1 MPPVSNEP
9 AAPPARR
16 AVVDIG
22 TNSVKLLVG
31 DVIGDVVTPL
41 LEQSRQTRLGRGLY
55 TQHRLLPESVA
66 TTARAVAA
74 FHVLARECG
83 AGAVRAIATSAAR
96 EAINV
101 ETLIEAVRV
110 AAGLEVEIISGEQEA
125 RWGFA
130 GVMSDPRL
138 HDQTVLLLD
147 VGGGSTEFVLG
158 RGLEVRFR
166 QSHRLGAV
174 RLLEELA
181 PADPPAATDLARGRR
196 AVALALETALAPAL
210 RPALNAFGAEAV
222 RLVGTGGTATI
233 LAMMARGLQ
242 RFDRDAVDGHVLSRG
257 DVAERLAQLWSLPTA
272 WRREIPGL
280 PPERADVI
288 LTGVLIYDAVM
299 ACFGFD
305 ALCVTTRSLRFAAL
319 VEWPPAGARLERG
332 SRPAGG

>member
-1 MPPVSNEP
+1 VPNEP

-31 DVIGDVVTPL
+31 DVTGDVVTPV

-55 TQHRLLPESVA
+55 TRHRLLPEPVA
-66 TTARAVAA
+66 ATAQAVAA
-74 FHVLARECG
+74 FHALAREHG

-96 EAINV
+96 EAANA
-101 ETLIEAVRV
+101 ETLVEAVRA
-110 AAGLEVEIISGEQEA
+110 AAGLEVEIITGEQEA

-138 HDQTVLLLD
+138 RDQAVLLLD

-158 RGLEVRFR
+158 RGHEVRLR

-181 PADPPAATDLARGRR
+181 PADPPAATDLTRGQR
-196 AVALALETALAPAL
+196 AVAIALETALAPAL
-210 RPALNAFGAEAV
+210 RPSLAEFGAAAV

-233 LAMMARGLQ
+233 LAMMALSLT
-242 RFDRDAVDGHVLSRG
+242 RFDRDAVDGHVLTRD
-257 DVAERLAQLWSLPTA
+257 DVAERLAQLWSLPA
-272 WRREIPGL
+272 ARRRGIPGL

-305 ALCVTTRSLRFAAL
+305 ALRVTTRSLRFAAL
-319 VEWPPAGARLERG
+319 ADWLPAGALLEHG
-332 SRPAGG
+332 DRPAGG